1 MRLSESDQ
9 LKCVH
14 INWSENNNN
23 INRQHPFE
31 LFSMADV
38 CLFVI
43 FCVFTHALDF
53 NGGGCVS
60 VWPQKEKKRRKRE
73 RKRAH
78 QVICTAEC
86 HGANLE
92 QKCLH

>member
-53 NGGGCVS
+53 NGGVCVC
-60 VWPQKEKKRRKRE
+60 VFGHRKR
-73 RKRAH
+73 KRTH